1 MTIYHIID
9 NIYLSNLDSAL
20 ELNKYNPD
28 NINIIIRLSE
38 DNNKNIYNNIEFFNF
53 ELEDNHLYTYEL
65 LRYSNQIN
73 NIIEKN
79 KDKKIL
85 IHCNEGKSRSVSI
98 ISLYLIIKKKFT
110 YQDAM
115 VYIMNIKPDI
125 NINYGFIN
133 ILMLVS
139 NIYNN
144 SEYLED
150 NKYNLL
156 NDLKKKRIFK
166 I

>member
-1 MTIYHIID
+1 MTIYNIID

-156 NDLKKKRIFK
+156 NDLKKKNI
-166 I
+166 